1 MSTTLL
7 TIPTLATS
15 TSPSPTQTDADQLT
29 QSVVQ
34 PPTYR
39 QLHVPPNSNFRAA
52 YYDSQSTTLR
62 IEFNRGGRVYLYYQV
77 PIDLIAEFERA
88 PDCGKFFYDNVR
100 MVFPFE
106 EVS

>member
-1 MSTTLL
+1 MSTPV
-7 TIPTLATS
+7 TIS
-15 TSPSPTQTDADQLT
+15 TPLSPSPSSAQTDADQLT

-39 QLHVPPNSNFRAA
+39 QLQVPPNTNFRAA
-52 YYDSQSTTLR
+52 YYDAQSTTLR

-77 PIDLIAEFERA
+77 PLDLIAAFERA
-88 PDCGKFFYDNVR
+88 PDSGKFFYDNVR
-100 MVFPFE
+100 MVFPYE